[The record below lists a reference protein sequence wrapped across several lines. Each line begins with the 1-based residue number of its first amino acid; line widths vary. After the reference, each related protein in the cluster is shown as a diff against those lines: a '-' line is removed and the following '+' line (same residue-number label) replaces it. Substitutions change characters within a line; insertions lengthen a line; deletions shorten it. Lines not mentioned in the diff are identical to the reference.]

1 MAESSTVT
9 YLSPDLAKQEAYAQA
24 MRDAGFDFSAV
35 VMGAVVKGMRDLGYK
50 SMGTALDELID
61 NSIQAEAR
69 HIHVYTGEQAKPEFI
84 AIIDD
89 GHGMSPTMLQ
99 LSAVWGAG
107 HHEDDRSGFGK
118 YGYGLPSACVSIGK
132 RFSVYSKL
140 AGSAWQKVYVD
151 LTEIEEGR
159 FGRGQPVRVKD
170 PIVEN
175 PPRQLEAYLK
185 KHFSNGLESGSIV
198 FIDKIDRLTWKTTR
212 TIDRQLKQH
221 FGLVF
226 RNYLRTVSLH
236 VQGTAVKAV
245 DPLFLTPDAQFFD
258 VDEER
263 AVPLPPTRF
272 EVKDPDSR
280 KTVGEVRVRYAS
292 MPPGFGRV
300 IEDKKKRKGGKAN
313 ARFAILDENNGLIV
327 LRAGRQIDVVRS
339 KRDKE
344 LGIEFSVNND
354 DRYWGVEID
363 FDPTLDDEFSITTSK
378 QQVMLSDRMWQL
390 LKENG
395 VFAAVTELRKRYD
408 AATDELK
415 AETQQAAEGHRPS
428 ELAMAEADK
437 FLPKPAPSRAAD
449 GDRALRHE
457 AERRAKEVGVEPE
470 QTMPKVTEEAAP
482 RFVVTSEQMP
492 ASAAFYEPLQFG
504 GQTRVV
510 LNRQH
515 PFYTHVYNRTDD
527 DGAGSAVREA
537 LNLLLLTLAEAELN
551 SSGEKEL
558 WYRAERSAWSHRL
571 MVGVERYDDIVG
583 REERETEDPVSMTP
597 ADTGSTP
604 AA

>member
-9 YLSPDLAKQEAYAQA
+9 YLSPDLARQEEYAQA

-69 HIHVYTGEQAKPEFI
+69 HIHVYAGDTTKPEFI
-84 AIIDD
+84 AVIDD
-89 GHGMSPTMLQ
+89 GHGMSSTMLQ

-118 YGYGLPSACVSIGK
+118 YGYGLPSACVSMGK

-140 AGSAWQKVYVD
+140 AGGAWHKVYVD
-151 LTEIEEGR
+151 LTEIEEGA

-170 PIVEN
+170 PVVEN
-175 PPRQLEAYLK
+175 PPKVIEAYLH
-185 KHFSNGLESGSIV
+185 KHFPKGLDSGSVV
-198 FIDKIDRLTWKTTR
+198 FIDKLDRLTWKTTK

-221 FGLVF
+221 LGLVF
-226 RNYLRTVSLH
+226 RNYLRTVSMF
-236 VQGTAVKAV
+236 VQGTLVKAV

-258 VDEER
+258 IDDER
-263 AVPLPPTRF
+263 AEPLPPTSF
-272 EVKDPDSR
+272 AVKDPDSR
-280 KTVGEVRVRYAS
+280 KTIGEVRVRYAS
-292 MPPGFGRV
+292 MPPGFGRLPA
-300 IEDKKKRKGGKAN
+300 DKTKTKGGKAN

-344 LGIEFSVNND
+344 LGVEFSVNND

-378 QQVMLSDRMWQL
+378 QQVTLSDRMWQL

-395 VFAAVTELRKRYD
+395 VFAAVAELRKRYD
-408 AATDELK
+408 MAKIDLK
-415 AETQQAAEGHRPS
+415 AEMQQATEGHRPS
-428 ELAMAEADK
+428 ELAMAEADR
-437 FLPKPAPSRAAD
+437 FLPKPTPSRAAT
-449 GDRALRHE
+449 GDRTLRDE
-457 AERRAKEVGVEPE
+457 AERRAKAAGVKPE
-470 QTMPKVTEEAAP
+470 HTLPKVTEEADP
-482 RFVVTSEQMP
+482 RFMVTSAPMP
-492 ASAAFYEPLQFG
+492 ASAAFYEPQQFG

-515 PFYTHVYNRTDD
+515 PFYTHVYSRSDD
-527 DGAGSAVREA
+527 DGTGAAVREA
-537 LNLLLLTLAEAELN
+537 LNLLLLTLAEAELD
-551 SSGEKEL
+551 SSDEKEL
-558 WYRAERSAWSHRL
+558 WYRSERSTWSQRL
-571 MVGVERYDDIVG
+571 MVGVERFDGIVG
-583 REERETEDPVSMTP
+583 REERETVDPVIVP
-597 ADTGSTP
+597 PSTKGEPP